1 MDVHQKGC
9 LVDERQF
16 FEGLSTKRAVWWM
29 MGDFWTAPQKLD
41 TKEINMKDS
50 KYPIKVMAVR
60 LLNEGRSASSIC
72 KELKVSQNSLR
83 LWYQLYIRGGEL
95 NLLPSRRRT
104 YDEKCVIVDD
114 IVKNNLPLMSASVKY
129 GLRSDILKR
138 WVNAYKSHGYD
149 GLQRKMHIV
158 CQKRSAY
165 IQKMN

>member
-1 MDVHQKGC
+1 
-9 LVDERQF
+9 
-16 FEGLSTKRAVWWM
+16 
-29 MGDFWTAPQKLD
+29 
-41 TKEINMKDS
+41 MKDS

-60 LLNEGRSASSIC
+60 LLKEGRSASSIC

-149 GLQRKMHIV
+149 GLQRKNAHSMSKKKRIYTEDELDELEQLRRRNEWLEAENALLKKV
-158 CQKRSAY
+158 RALVEEKEARLRATGQKPS
-165 IQKMN
+165 KN